1 MTSEKRTSPYGAVK
15 FKTIDDYHQ
24 RFDLVTRK
32 LLDEMR
38 KIIGEAA
45 PAASETISYNMPA
58 FRQHQNLVY
67 YAGFKDHISLF
78 PTPSPLRA
86 FQLELAKYKT
96 SKGTIQFP
104 LDKSLPK
111 NLIKK
116 IVKFRA
122 AEDAEKASASKPKSA
137 SALQQRGEKRKKTSK
152 SKS

>member
-1 MTSEKRTSPYGAVK
+1 MTSKKRPSPYGAVK

-24 RFDLVTRK
+24 RFDPGTRK

-45 PAASETISYNMPA
+45 PAATETISYNMPA

-67 YAGFKDHISLF
+67 YAAFKDHISLF
-78 PTPSPLRA
+78 PTPSPFQA
-86 FQLELAKYKT
+86 FRLELAKYKT

-104 LDKSLPK
+104 LDKPIPK
-111 NLIKK
+111 NLIRK

-122 AEDAEKASASKPKSA
+122 AEDAEKASSSKPKSA
-137 SALQQRGEKRKKTSK
+137 SGRQHAAKK
-152 SKS
+152 